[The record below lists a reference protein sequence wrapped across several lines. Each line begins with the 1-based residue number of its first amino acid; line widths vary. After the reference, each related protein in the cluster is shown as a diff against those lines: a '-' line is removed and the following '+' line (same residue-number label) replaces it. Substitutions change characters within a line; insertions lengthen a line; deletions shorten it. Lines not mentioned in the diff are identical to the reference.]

1 MGKGP
6 ADFSYEA
13 PERRPMKIYSSDPL
27 VANGA
32 ATIAQIT
39 VPNEPLGPGPSGR
52 RLVVVDYDA
61 TNKVYYPPID
71 LDHPN
76 VLMRGGLDPTESD
89 PRFHQQMV
97 YAVAM
102 RTLENFDRAL
112 GRTVR
117 VGRRGSRTPLRL
129 MPHAFYGANAFY
141 HRPSN
146 AILFGYFR
154 ASATEPGENLPNQM
168 VFSCLSHDII
178 AHEMTHAIVDRLRR
192 YFLEPSNVD
201 VLAFHEG
208 FADLVALF
216 QHFSFRDLL
225 ADQIQRKRTRI
236 RERGDLI
243 LLARQFGQAMG
254 SGQALRSA
262 LGDENKKLYD
272 TLVEPHARGSILVA
286 AVFDA
291 FFAVYSNRIRDL
303 IRIATGG
310 TGNLPDADLHPDL
323 VNRVA
328 GEASRIAQSLLTA
341 CIRAFDYLPP
351 VDITFSDYL
360 RALVTADFEASPQDE
375 LGLRAA
381 VVEAFSRRGIR
392 LENVSSRAEESTRW
406 AAAPS
411 SVPPLSTEKVT
422 LAGDLLLEMSSFS
435 RDAPR
440 RRAPEAG
447 TAFGDYESDTGSELA
462 RSLADYAHYNRG
474 QLHLHPTEK
483 IEVHAFHP
491 VFRVGSD
498 GGLLVELVVQF
509 AQKAADSERHYGGIP
524 LRGGTTLIA
533 DAGGRVK
540 YVISKPL
547 PRGAA
552 ATSADQEREVAAS
565 SRERRQ
571 REYLQL
577 ADMAD
582 PMMPYYSTDDHSN
595 RMQLRMSFAS
605 LHQGTRG

>member
-1 MGKGP
+1 M
-6 ADFSYEA
+6 ANDFPYDA
-13 PERRPMKIYSSDPL
+13 PERRPLKIYSSDPL

-32 ATIAQIT
+32 ATVAQIT
-39 VPNEPLGPGPSGR
+39 VPNEPLTPGPAGR
-52 RLVVVDYDA
+52 RLVVVDYDT
-61 TNKVYYPPID
+61 TNKRYYPPVD
-71 LDHPN
+71 LDDPN

-112 GRTVR
+112 GRTLH
-117 VGRRGSRTPLRL
+117 VGRSGQPLRL
-129 MPHAFYGANAFY
+129 LPHAFYGANAFY

-154 ASATEPGENLPNQM
+154 ASATNPGDNLPNQM

-216 QHFSFRDLL
+216 QHFSYRDLV
-225 ADQIQRKRTRI
+225 ADQIQRKRTHI
-236 RERGDLI
+236 KDRGNLVF
-243 LLARQFGQAMG
+243 LAQQFGQAMG
-254 SGQALRSA
+254 SGHALRSA
-262 LGDENKKLYD
+262 LEDENKKLYD
-272 TLVEPHARGSILVA
+272 TLTEPHARGSILVA

-291 FFAVYSNRIRDL
+291 FFTVYSNRIRDL

-328 GEASRIAQSLLTA
+328 GEASRIAQGLLTA

-360 RALVTADFEASPQDE
+360 RALVTADYEASPQDE

-392 LENVSSRAEESTRW
+392 LENVSSRAEEATRW
-406 AAAPS
+406 ASAPS
-411 SVPPLSTEKVT
+411 SVPPFSMEKMT
-422 LAGDLLLEMSSFS
+422 LTSDLLREMGSFS

-440 RRAPEAG
+440 GRDGSRAS
-447 TAFGDYESDTGSELA
+447 AFGDYEHNNSRLA
-462 RSLADYAHYNRG
+462 QSLHQYAVGNWRH
-474 QLHLHPTEK
+474 LHLVPNMP
-483 IEVHAFHP
+483 IQILGFHP
-491 VFRVGSD
+491 VFRVSTD
-498 GGLLVELVVQF
+498 GRLLVELVVQF
-509 AQKAADSERHYGGIP
+509 VQKVLNSEAQYGGIP
-524 LRGGTTLIA
+524 LRGGTTLVAAA
-533 DAGGRVK
+533 DGRVK

-547 PRGAA
+547 PGGRGRS
-552 ATSADQEREVAAS
+552 SADQEREAAAV

-571 REYLQL
+571 RDFLQL

-582 PMMPYYSTDDHSN
+582 PMMPYYSERDHAR
-595 RMQLRMSFAS
+595 RMELRMSFAS